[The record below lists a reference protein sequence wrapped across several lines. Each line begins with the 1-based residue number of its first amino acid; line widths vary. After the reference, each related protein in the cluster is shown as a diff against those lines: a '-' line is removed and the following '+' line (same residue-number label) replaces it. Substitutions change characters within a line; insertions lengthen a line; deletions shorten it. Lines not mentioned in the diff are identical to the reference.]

1 MKSFVTPSSLS
12 VHSYQVRIRKRKAKK
27 KLTSEVQGGGCGH
40 STNCAEFIAKHKENH
55 LWNHP
60 FKLQDR

>member
-1 MKSFVTPSSLS
+1 M
-12 VHSYQVRIRKRKAKK
+12 RIRKRKAKK

-40 STNCAEFIAKHKENH
+40 STNCAELIAKHKENH